1 MKSVLLQRKITVD
14 LNKYKVIPVLITLII
29 IVLSYSLH
37 AEVYF
42 VDRNHPQAS
51 DNNPGTETEPF
62 ETVQKGLTIAGS
74 RDTVFIK
81 NGTYN
86 MSGFSKNVDQ
96 PITILGED
104 KSLTILDSIGT
115 LNIIGSSFEDMFNL
129 KNIMFTNY
137 YGSIFNLNVP
147 EGDILDGIDI
157 SNCIFEKVEHSSKS
171 RLFIGRYDVSPEG
184 IITNINISN
193 CDFLGIT
200 ALGVK
205 YIYIYEGIISNVTI
219 TNNNFFNTHSISDTR
234 GAIDVNIGNNANL
247 FTTNNILISGNLFD
261 TIIAD
266 TIGEIE
272 THAILAYGENIQIIN
287 NTVRFMVPGVDHEAI
302 YMKGSYSVIAN
313 NVMINCT
320 SKQGAIAIKG
330 SGKSF
335 SDTIRDN
342 RVQSNQAGKGIYT
355 AGPEN
360 ITMKDNFV
368 KNTFDNSLAG
378 LYIYAANGSSCSM
391 INNYSQTAGDA
402 AYMHDVIDGEIIGN
416 TLISYYS
423 ETIDINNGSTSNITI
438 DNNIE
443 HNGWPVNSPVAIA
456 SSDIV
461 VGDEPLEINF
471 SSSGSGDPNGE
482 IISYEWNF
490 HDGSTSTDP
499 NPSHIFTDI
508 RTYAVTLIV
517 TDEDGFK
524 DMDYLLIT
532 AGVDEIFVGLD
543 NTYFH
548 YNFIDINVYP
558 NPMSS
563 ETTIDFKLT
572 MDSKINIDIFDL
584 SGKQITHLFNGKLNS
599 GIHKLKWNGCNENG
613 NRLVSDIYIIKFKI
627 NNHLY
632 SKRIVVE

>member
-1 MKSVLLQRKITVD
+1 
-14 LNKYKVIPVLITLII
+14 
-29 IVLSYSLH
+29 
-37 AEVYF
+37 
-42 VDRNHPQAS
+42 
-51 DNNPGTETEPF
+51 
-62 ETVQKGLTIAGS
+62 
-74 RDTVFIK
+74 
-81 NGTYN
+81 
-86 MSGFSKNVDQ
+86 MSGFSKNLDQ

-104 KSLTILDSIGT
+104 KNLTILDSIGT
-115 LNIIGSSFEDMFNL
+115 LNIIGSSFENMFNL
-129 KNIMFTNY
+129 KNITFTNY
-137 YGSIFNLNVP
+137 YGSIFNLTVP

-157 SNCIFEKVEHSSKS
+157 SNCIFEKVEHSSKT
-171 RLFIGRYDVSPEG
+171 RLFIARYDVDPEG

-200 ALGVK
+200 APGVK

-219 TNNNFFNTHSISDTR
+219 TNNNFLNTHSISDTR
-234 GAIDVNIGNNANL
+234 GAVSVNVGSNANV
-247 FTTNNILISGNLFD
+247 FTTKNILISGNLFD

-287 NTVRFMVPGVDHEAI
+287 NTVRYMVPGVDHEAI

-342 RVQSNQAGKGIYT
+342 RVQSNQTGKGIYT
-355 AGPEN
+355 AGPES
-360 ITMKDNFV
+360 ITMKDNYV
-368 KNTFDNSLAG
+368 KNTYDNSLAG
-378 LYIYAANGSSCSM
+378 LYIYGANGSSCSI

-402 AYMHDVIDGEIIGN
+402 AYMHDVNDGEIIGN
-416 TLISYYS
+416 TLISYYA

-438 DNNIE
+438 ENNIE
-443 HNGWPVNSPVAIA
+443 HNGWPVDPPVAMA
-456 SSDIV
+456 SSDLAEGEV
-461 VGDEPLEINF
+461 PLEVNF
-471 SSSGSGDPNGE
+471 YSSGSGDPNGE
-482 IISYEWNF
+482 IVSYKWNF
-490 HDGSTSTDP
+490 HDGNISTDP
-499 NPSHIFTDI
+499 NPSHIFTNI

-532 AGVDEIFVGLD
+532 VGVDKIFVGLS
-543 NTYFH
+543 NTYLQD
-548 YNFIDINVYP
+548 NSLDINVYP

-563 ETTIDFKLT
+563 ETTIDFNLKEG
-572 MDSKINIDIFDL
+572 SKINIDVFDL
-584 SGKQITHLFNGKLNS
+584 SGKQIKSLYNGKLKS
-599 GIHKLKWNGCNENG
+599 GNHDLKWNGCNEKG
-613 NRLVSDIYIIKFKI
+613 QKLISGIYIIKFKI